1 MYRKLKNIISH
12 PSFLGMYFMDHLHS
26 IFGWFISFLILT
38 TLLLALVDMG
48 KVSIGKN
55 QATRISDSLIYS
67 GKIND
72 ASYDNDKLLG
82 SHQKIEMEYALI
94 SFNDNAYMNNTLYDG
109 IVLVFGME
117 NANMYYGNIHLGKVD
132 YKDLSISNFS
142 LEEIRNGNIL
152 MRQSFEL
159 LVFKS
164 IEAGEANYRAVC
176 FFSDFVNILIYYL
189 ISLVG
194 CYFLAFLVNPKIE
207 RRFRIKLVVYDTL
220 IYFVFLWFDM
230 AFSAFWLLYVG
241 MAFTL
246 IYTIFTFTH
255 IRAVRVGRR

>member
-1 MYRKLKNIISH
+1 MIRI
-12 PSFLGMYFMDHLHS
+12 
-26 IFGWFISFLILT
+26 
-38 TLLLALVDMG
+38 LVDT
-48 KVSIGKN
+48 S
-55 QATRISDSLIYS
+55 AD
-67 GKIND
+67 
-72 ASYDNDKLLG
+72 
-82 SHQKIEMEYALI
+82 
-94 SFNDNAYMNNTLYDG
+94 
-109 IVLVFGME
+109 
-117 NANMYYGNIHLGKVD
+117 
-132 YKDLSISNFS
+132 FS

-152 MRQSFEL
+152 MRQSFES

-207 RRFRIKLVVYDTL
+207 RRFRIKLVLYDTL